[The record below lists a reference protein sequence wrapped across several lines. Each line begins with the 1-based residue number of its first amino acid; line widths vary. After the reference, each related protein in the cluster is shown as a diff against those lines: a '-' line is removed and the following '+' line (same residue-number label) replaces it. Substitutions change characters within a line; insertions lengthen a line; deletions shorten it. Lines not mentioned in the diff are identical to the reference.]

1 MQTDYCLGSTKWEKK
16 LDNEHDNSLV
26 LSECEIR
33 ETEKLLL
40 PAGST
45 FSEEAREIIRRWDSF
60 EVLACPGSGK
70 TTVLLAK
77 LKMLANRMPLKN
89 GAGICVLSHTNV
101 AVDEIKARMKDDAK
115 KLLGYP
121 NFIGTLQVFIDKY
134 ITLPYIRTLTSA
146 PIQFVDN
153 ATYSLQLWKL
163 INSSRS
169 YSTIKGFLYNK
180 VAQSR
185 DRFQNETEYL
195 QQVYHKDDGLYFGQN
210 TRLAGN
216 TSSSFLQYKAA
227 TEQLLKEYGVLKY
240 SDAYDYANYAMDS
253 LDLSYIDLFNCRFAY
268 VFIDEYQDCSEMQR
282 EAIDRIFDPE
292 KCTIIK
298 IGDVDQS
305 IFNGKNAVCL
315 WEPKDGALPLSCS
328 NRYGQEIANII
339 TPLKTREGI
348 ILSSR
353 GETGFKPTLIVF
365 SDNTRSKVIETF
377 ISALDKN
384 GLTETNGVYKA
395 IGKIVNL
402 DGLNIKDYWSE
413 YNSEKS
419 SNIGRYWNYVDKIAE
434 ALSGGKLYK
443 AEILVRKLFFRVFH
457 FLEKRDDAGRWY
469 TVTSIKKR
477 LDTTYFDDYRSEI
490 LKFTMLVNFDRK
502 TVDAQIKILF
512 NAILGLDKKG
522 KSIFEHMPA
531 YFMADT
537 AMPTVT
543 KIDNN
548 TFTDSIGRKIKFD
561 TVHGVKGETHDA
573 TLYMETKENR
583 STDLKRVLPILEGKP
598 FTTNPTIDYAR
609 RCIYVGLSRPR
620 KLLCVAMMGDTY
632 SGHEKV
638 FANWDVI
645 DIR

>member
-1 MQTDYCLGSTKWEKK
+1 M
-16 LDNEHDNSLV
+16 DNEHDNNLM
-26 LSECEIR
+26 LSECEIG
-33 ETEKLLL
+33 EAEKLLL
-40 PAGST
+40 PAGSA

-101 AVDEIKARMKDDAK
+101 AVDEIKARMRDDAE

-121 NFIGTLQVFIDKY
+121 NFIGTLQAFIDKY

-153 ATYSLQLWKL
+153 TTYSLQLWKL
-163 INSSRS
+163 INSNRS
-169 YSTIKGFLYNK
+169 YGTIKGFLYNK
-180 VAQSR
+180 VAQSG

-216 TSSSFLQYKAA
+216 TSSSFLQYKSA
-227 TEQLLKEYGVLKY
+227 TEQLLQEYGILKY
-240 SDAYDYANYAMDS
+240 SDAYDYANHAMDS
-253 LDLSYIDLFNCRFAY
+253 LDLSYVDLFSRRFAY

-282 EAIDRIFDPE
+282 KAIDRIFDPV
-292 KCTIIK
+292 KCTVIK

-305 IFNGKNAVCL
+305 IFNGRDASNL
-315 WEPKDGALPLSCS
+315 WEPKEEFLPLSCS
-328 NRYGQEIANII
+328 NRYGQEIADIL
-339 TPLKTREGI
+339 TPLKTGKDTI
-348 ILSSR
+348 VASK

-365 SDNTRSKVIETF
+365 SDSTRNKVIETF
-377 ISALDKN
+377 ISVLDKN
-384 GLTETNGVYKA
+384 GLTETSGIYKA
-395 IGKIVNL
+395 IGKIINL
-402 DGLNIKDYWSE
+402 DGLNIKDYWSG
-413 YNSEKS
+413 YNPEKTRNMS
-419 SNIGRYWNYVDKIAE
+419 RYWNFVDEITE
-434 ALSGGKLYK
+434 ALSEGKLYK
-443 AEILVRKLFFRVFH
+443 AEMLVQKLFFRVFH
-457 FLEKRDDAGRWY
+457 FLEKRDDAGKWY

-477 LDTTYFDDYRSEI
+477 LDTAYFDDYRSEI
-490 LKFTMLVNFDRK
+490 LKFAMLVDFDRK

-512 NAILGLDKKG
+512 NAILGLDENG
-522 KSIFEHMPA
+522 KSAFEHMPA
-531 YFMADT
+531 YFMTDT
-537 AMPTVT
+537 ALPTVT
-543 KIDNN
+543 KTDNN
-548 TFTDSIGRKIKFD
+548 IFTDSVGRKIKFD

-573 TLYMETKENR
+573 TLYLETKENR

-598 FTTNPTIDYAR
+598 FITNPTIDYAR
-609 RCIYVGLSRPR
+609 RCVYVGLSRPR

-632 SGHEKV
+632 SGHEKT
-638 FANWDVI
+638 FANWNVI